1 MKIYI
6 ALVILCSVLIG
17 CEQQAKPEMTVY
29 DALDYLTTPDHNC
42 NSPIWKSKYCDYAR
56 DVYSHANMEVQNN
69 ILKDLVIQRLLI
81 KAKDVDCY
89 HQYPEPAVCVAV
101 DIRANEIQ
109 MKVVKQLNISTAVPI
124 FDVGSAF
131 IQGKF
136 NRRLNEQQTNQEA
149 NKLLLEASE
158 SKSI

>member
-1 MKIYI
+1 
-6 ALVILCSVLIG
+6 
-17 CEQQAKPEMTVY
+17 
-29 DALDYLTTPDHNC
+29 
-42 NSPIWKSKYCDYAR
+42 
-56 DVYSHANMEVQNN
+56 MEVQDN

-81 KAKDVDCY
+81 KAKDIDCY
-89 HQYPEPAVCVAV
+89 HKTEPVCVAV

-109 MKVVKQLNISTAVPI
+109 MKEVKELNISTAVPI